1 MDLFPSR
8 YIEFIK
14 KLQTINNL
22 SVIYDAVN
30 TSVVVEDLKNV
41 MDYLTQDVHV
51 PRIEESV
58 TEELIK
64 ETENTTRGQR
74 LLMIEENY

>member
-74 LLMIEENY
+74 LLMIEKNY